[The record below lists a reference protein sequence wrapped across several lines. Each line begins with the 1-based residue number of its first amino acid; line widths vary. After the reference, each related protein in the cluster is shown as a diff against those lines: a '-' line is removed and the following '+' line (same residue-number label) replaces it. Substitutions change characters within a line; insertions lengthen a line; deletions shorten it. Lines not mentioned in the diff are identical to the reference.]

1 MYSQSFRSIDDGCQE
16 TDGSAKD
23 RFAREADLSHQTEH
37 FRF

>member
-1 MYSQSFRSIDDGCQE
+1 LAERLAK